1 VERGEILTK
10 IKAGILQSRDDVV
23 SIVVFGSFARG
34 GHYHDIDVLVVVRE
48 LDVGR
53 LERGPDMVALSRNL
67 DDLPAPAEILLYS
80 RQECRENAAAHM
92 PLFLDIACDGLVL
105 HDRDFVRP
113 LLADLRHYIAE
124 RGVQRTETGGWRF
137 PVAFRQSTAL
147 SKLETRDWANM
158 WLDDAQ
164 RDLAA
169 AEHLF
174 EVGIYDKCVTHC
186 QQTVEKAV
194 KAVLACLGRLERT
207 HYVAGILESESQQS
221 VLTDW
226 RQRLQLLAEW
236 ARALE
241 PAATWSRY
249 PGERDGRVWIPS
261 KEYNGD
267 KAEGALQSARQ
278 ALAVA
283 QEFSA
288 WWFAHDDTVAST
300 EGSN

>member
-1 VERGEILTK
+1 MERDEILRR
-10 IKAGILQSRDDVV
+10 IKEGILRNRTDVV

-34 GHYHDIDVLVVVRE
+34 ERYHDLDVLVVVRE

-53 LERGPDMVALSRNL
+53 LERGPDMVALSTSLR
-67 DDLPAPAEILLYS
+67 DLPVPAEVLLYS
-80 RQECRENAAAHM
+80 RYECYENASAHM

-105 HDRDFVRP
+105 HDNDFIRP

-147 SKLETRDWANM
+147 SRLENRDWANM
-158 WLDDAQ
+158 WLEDAQ

-169 AEHLF
+169 AGHLF
-174 EVGIYDKCVTHC
+174 EVYIYDKCVTHC

-194 KAVLACLGRLERT
+194 KASLACLGRLERT
-207 HYVAGILESESQQS
+207 HYVAGILESEIQRI
-221 VLTDW
+221 VLDEW
-226 RQRLQLLAEW
+226 HHRLQSLVEW

-249 PGERDGRVWIPS
+249 PGERDGRVWIPAR
-261 KEYNGD
+261 EYD
-267 KAEGALQSARQ
+267 KGKAMAALESARQ
-278 ALAVA
+278 ALAVTK
-283 QEFSA
+283 EFST
-288 WWFAHDDTVAST
+288 WWFAYKDAATST
-300 EGSN
+300 EESN